1 MLNGPTSRR
10 SPRAS
15 RFFEAPERTDLLF
28 LSSAQARKI
37 TGFLHRHSGHGAGRP
52 HLSDLQRKPAA
63 RKDKIVLLNAGRR
76 VQEGRPKNFIPEEDI
91 RPLDA
96 TGS

>member
-1 MLNGPTSRR
+1 MARVARIYQTYN
-10 SPRAS
+10 AS
-15 RFFEAPERTDLLF
+15 LP
-28 LSSAQARKI
+28 
-37 TGFLHRHSGHGAGRP
+37 
-52 HLSDLQRKPAA
+52 

-76 VQEGRPKNFIPEEDI
+76 VQKCRPKNFIPEEDI